1 MLDWN
6 EYIAQLISQSSS
18 LDGISLSLGDLSKP
32 VGIPPIIKASI
43 LMLDRMQENQGKF
56 NILVF
61 PERIQ
66 SIFIFTLSKLLYNI
80 AEGRIESAYDPEK
93 FQSGEHL
100 KLGNAVAEFLRV
112 EERYGKKHIVLR
124 LADLET
130 SAPIEY
136 FPLFQKTTAKVL
148 SKDAKFSEA
157 KRAAKAL
164 LPNMS
169 GDKKYLKLLTDHKTH
184 MDSSIIN
191 MTTIINAKEQINNCE
206 LFGQSVKDLLLIGQ
220 ADYEGN
226 VRNVGAGQLGGTP
239 AIVLASDLYAIAETA
254 RKGHPIQSIII
265 DGSNANMLLSQLD
278 ALDDLMRLGVPIT
291 CVTDIVNSFDLQPF
305 LDRKFNLWRWDES
318 SITEKLY
325 DANPLSSDRKTK
337 QCAQRKIDYI
347 MADGNEISTAIRLL
361 YQQRKESQTASV
373 QVSKMFEKLFS
384 LAFVA
389 LHETVP
395 YTQNECTQ
403 IKSTLNDCYTTL
415 SQEKSYIAEQS
426 YKDYSTII
434 NCLKTVFTQGYLLP
448 KNQYLE
454 RHLLSTR
461 LRRFALIVPERSNK
475 SRIEQYWQQWCKT
488 NGMATEVDV
497 LYPAEYYLIPCDQ
510 YNATIVVGWLKRAIM
525 RKVLYSFN
533 TQNYAVLMYDYEKGW
548 RNYATARWKAALDN
562 SQNRKA
568 IEKAFTTE
576 KVQISTTRFESAAP
590 VVEDIP
596 KEDEYEEIET
606 ILKENKYRR
615 YVASGGSKPASE
627 TAEAIP
633 VNFVGGYLAFYRTGH
648 TVLSATNIIV
658 NDADRLREDDKKL
671 PDQLKLGDFVV
682 VRETDRD
689 IIKEMADVILAR
701 EGKSELRALSGKWR
715 EALSIEALFYT
726 PEEIYANLQKAGCTR
741 GYPSVRSWI
750 LDEDVIAPQS
760 KQDLEFIAKITG
772 NGVLRD
778 LLDQVYESAQTVR
791 VAHVQAGR
799 LLSELL
805 RKRLVEAL
813 DKYGDIDPV
822 NIWDPIELF
831 VDGVGT
837 VRVLKIIDI
846 GTPVVVDVT
855 DTNRLIDEE

>member
-18 LDGISLSLGDLSKP
+18 LDGISLSLGDHSNP

-43 LMLDRMQENQGKF
+43 LMLDRMQESQGKF

-80 AEGRIESAYDPEK
+80 AEGRIDSAYDPEK
-93 FQSGEHL
+93 FQPGEHL
-100 KLGNAVAEFLRV
+100 KLGNAVAKFLRV

-157 KRAAKAL
+157 KRVAKEL

-169 GDKKYLKLLTDHKTH
+169 GDQKYLKLLTDHKTH
-184 MDSSIIN
+184 MDSSIVN

-206 LFGQSVKDLLLIGQ
+206 LFGQSVKELLLIGQ

-239 AIVLASDLYAIAETA
+239 AIVLASDLYAIVETA

-265 DGSNANMLLSQLD
+265 DGSNANMLLSQLN
-278 ALDDLMRLGVPIT
+278 ALDDLIHLGVPIT

-325 DANPLSSDRKTK
+325 DANSLSSDRKIK
-337 QCAQRKIDYI
+337 QCSKRKIDYI
-347 MADGNEISTAIRLL
+347 VADGVGISTAIRLL
-361 YQQRKESQTASV
+361 YQQRKDTLASSA
-373 QVSKMFEKLFS
+373 QITKLFEKLFA
-384 LAFVA
+384 LAFTA

-395 YTQNECTQ
+395 FTENECVHN
-403 IKSTLNDCYTTL
+403 KATLNECASIL
-415 SQEKSYIAEQS
+415 AQEKPYISEQA
-426 YKDYSTII
+426 YADYSAII
-434 NCLKTVFTQGYLLP
+434 NSLNKVFTKGYVLP

-454 RHLLSTR
+454 KQLLA
-461 LRRFALIVPERSNK
+461 RRFRKIAMVVPERSNK
-475 SRIEQYWQQWCKT
+475 DRVKQYWQRWCQT
-488 NGMATEVDV
+488 YGVATELDV

-510 YNATIVVGWLKRAIM
+510 YSATFVVGWLRRAIM

-533 TQNYAVLMYDYEKGW
+533 TQNYVVLMYDYEKNW
-548 RNYATARWKAALDN
+548 RNYATARWNAALDN

-576 KVQISTTRFESAAP
+576 KVQISTTRFEPTAP
-590 VVEDIP
+590 IAEEIP
-596 KEDEYEEIET
+596 KEDEYEEIAT
-606 ILKENKYRR
+606 VLKENKYRR
-615 YVASGGSKPASE
+615 YVASSGSKSASE
-627 TAEAIP
+627 TIEAIP

-701 EGKSELRALSGKWR
+701 EGKSELRAMSGKWR
-715 EALSIEALFYT
+715 EALRIERLFYE
-726 PEEIYANLQKAGCTR
+726 PEDIYNNLVKAGCTK
-741 GYPSVRSWI
+741 GYASVRSWI
-750 LDEDVIAPQS
+750 TDDDVIAPQT
-760 KQDLEFIAKITG
+760 KQDLEYIATITG

-778 LLDQVYESAQTVR
+778 LLDQVYDAAQEVR
-791 VAHVQAGR
+791 AAHVRAGR

-813 DKYGDIDPV
+813 DTYGDIDPI
-822 NIWDPIELF
+822 NIWDPIELY

-846 GTPVVVDVT
+846 GTPVIVDIT